1 MTRDHTRLHET
12 LGRPELQRLVQRLR
26 TRLERGKDLHGVLA
40 LPDATPAERDALNRL
55 IGRAPTR
62 GTSVAVSLDRL
73 DEKLRLAGVCPNLRE
88 AVENLT
94 GKGVS
99 RQSIGCRDL
108 RCRRRKERS
117 DLLRTEWPPCRF

>member
-1 MTRDHTRLHET
+1 MTRDNTRLHET

-40 LPDATPAERDALNRL
+40 LPNATSAERDALDRL

-62 GTSVAVSLDRL
+62 GTSVAISLDRL

-88 AVENLT
+88 AVESLT
-94 GKGVS
+94 GPVK
-99 RQSIGCRDL
+99 DL
-108 RCRRRKERS
+108 RVEREAIERQWVAMF
-117 DLLRTEWPPCRF
+117 DMAA